1 MKTVAVMMGFALA
14 CVAPGIA
21 QAAPDEVVVVGV
33 PDGRLAAGALMRGD
47 FDKAARRL
55 NAVRPDAASDPARLI
70 NLGHAYLGM
79 GRIADAHDA
88 YKSARFA
95 PESILVLAN
104 GDEASSRDIARR
116 AISRVQATYA
126 MR

>member
-21 QAAPDEVVVVGV
+21 QADFVLAFHPADQ
-33 PDGRLAAGALMRGD
+33 AAGALMRGD